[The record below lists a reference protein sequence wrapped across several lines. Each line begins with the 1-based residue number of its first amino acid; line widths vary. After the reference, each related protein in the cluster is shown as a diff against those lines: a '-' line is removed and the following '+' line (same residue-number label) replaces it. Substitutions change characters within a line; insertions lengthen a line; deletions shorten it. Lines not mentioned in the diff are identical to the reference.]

1 MHRKVEEA
9 CTKSIQD
16 LQCDY
21 VDLYFIHWPFPNYHA
36 PFCDVDSRN
45 PDSRPFSVEDSWIHI
60 VSVKTGRKRKNP
72 LYWYFQY
79 DHPETGSGSSFN
91 ENQTGSL

>member
-1 MHRKVEEA
+1 M
-9 CTKSIQD
+9 
-16 LQCDY
+16 
-21 VDLYFIHWPFPNYHA
+21 YFIHWPFPNYHA

-45 PDSRPFSVEDSWIHI
+45 PDSRPFSVEEFMDTYRQCEEL
-60 VSVKTGRKRKNP
+60 VEKENP